1 MAEEI
6 FTASTEN
13 LRDLKKQR
21 KRICALVNRAIR
33 EKQDPDLISLTK
45 MYALLYSAYV
55 ETSFLK
61 LIHTPKAF
69 TDSEIIQIMAERNLE
84 QKWLKCVDL
93 AFNKLNTTNLGEVAN
108 KKQTLHRLLQEYIID
123 PSQIRNK
130 VAHGQ
135 WVYCLN
141 NECTKVNH
149 DTTALMANL
158 DFVKIEKYFCIYD
171 KFHQC
176 ILDLLISHRTHY
188 RDYYQIITEL
198 QDYIDSTKSWSL
210 ETKKHQILSS
220 SKYQNYKEKNYG
232 NGAH

>member
-69 TDSEIIQIMAERNLE
+69 TESEIIQIINLIQLIWE
-84 QKWLKCVDL
+84 KLQIK
-93 AFNKLNTTNLGEVAN
+93 NKHYTDFYKNI
-108 KKQTLHRLLQEYIID
+108 LLT
-123 PSQIRNK
+123 PAK
-130 VAHGQ
+130 
-135 WVYCLN
+135 
-141 NECTKVNH
+141 
-149 DTTALMANL
+149 
-158 DFVKIEKYFCIYD
+158 
-171 KFHQC
+171 
-176 ILDLLISHRTHY
+176 
-188 RDYYQIITEL
+188 
-198 QDYIDSTKSWSL
+198 
-210 ETKKHQILSS
+210 
-220 SKYQNYKEKNYG
+220 
-232 NGAH
+232 

>member
-69 TDSEIIQIMAERNLE
+69 TESEIIQIMAERNLE

-93 AFNKLNTTNLGEVAN
+93 AFNKLNTTNLGEV
-108 KKQTLHRLLQEYIID
+108 
-123 PSQIRNK
+123 RNK
-130 VAHGQ
+130 GFELS
-135 WVYCLN
+135 LN
-141 NECTKVNH
+141 SVN
-149 DTTALMANL
+149 
-158 DFVKIEKYFCIYD
+158 
-171 KFHQC
+171 
-176 ILDLLISHRTHY
+176 
-188 RDYYQIITEL
+188 
-198 QDYIDSTKSWSL
+198 IDHKNFRW
-210 ETKKHQILSS
+210 SS
-220 SKYQNYKEKNYG
+220 SFI
-232 NGAH
+232 ASPSIRSRL

>member
-69 TDSEIIQIMAERNLE
+69 T
-84 QKWLKCVDL
+84 
-93 AFNKLNTTNLGEVAN
+93 
-108 KKQTLHRLLQEYIID
+108 
-123 PSQIRNK
+123 
-130 VAHGQ
+130 
-135 WVYCLN
+135 
-141 NECTKVNH
+141 
-149 DTTALMANL
+149 
-158 DFVKIEKYFCIYD
+158 
-171 KFHQC
+171 
-176 ILDLLISHRTHY
+176 
-188 RDYYQIITEL
+188 
-198 QDYIDSTKSWSL
+198 
-210 ETKKHQILSS
+210 
-220 SKYQNYKEKNYG
+220 
-232 NGAH
+232 